1 MKILFICTGNIC
13 RSPTA
18 QAIARHQIKI
28 QKLENK
34 FIFDSA
40 GTNNYHGG
48 EAPDSRSVKVGK
60 ERNISF
66 SNIHSR
72 QIASQDFENFDLIF
86 AMDRDHLK
94 HLLKI
99 SNQKYH
105 HKIKLFLEFCQVKN
119 YWNDEIIDPYY
130 GGHQGFLDVF
140 DIIELAV
147 SNLLEILNS
156 DLYTLR
162 LIE

>member
-18 QAIARHQIKI
+18 QAIARHQTKI

-48 EAPDSRSVKVGK
+48 EVPDSRSVKVGK

-72 QIASQDFENFDLIF
+72 QIVSQDFENFDLIF

-94 HLLKI
+94 G
-99 SNQKYH
+99 S
-105 HKIKLFLEFCQVKN
+105 F
-119 YWNDEIIDPYY
+119 
-130 GGHQGFLDVF
+130 
-140 DIIELAV
+140 
-147 SNLLEILNS
+147 
-156 DLYTLR
+156 
-162 LIE
+162 